1 MRDLDQCAAAVDY
14 ALTTP
19 PSDDFAVDEVVLDFL
34 ELKGLREA
42 VAAIRERAPGLNVVV
57 AAPRISLPGEDGA
70 LEKLLALGPDA
81 LLARSPGQLRYFA
94 GRDVELRGDF
104 SLNAANALTANDLLD
119 DAAALTR
126 LTPAHD
132 LGGAAVARL
141 ARRLTPSRRAK
152 LEAVAHQHLPIF
164 HASHCLYARHLSK
177 GDSFEN
183 CGHVCERHTIH
194 LRDEAGADHVVLADM
209 GCRNT
214 VFNAQAQSAAD
225 ALGSWLDA
233 GISRYRVEFVDES
246 PAAVAAVLGAY
257 RDLFLS
263 RGELP
268 EPLWS
273 LLADVPDA
281 NGAAQGAG
289 VGSLKDGERKSGK
302 ARKTTGQHRA
312 HYK

>member
-1 MRDLDQCAAAVDY
+1 
-14 ALTTP
+14 
-19 PSDDFAVDEVVLDFL
+19 
-34 ELKGLREA
+34 
-42 VAAIRERAPGLNVVV
+42 
-57 AAPRISLPGEDGA
+57 
-70 LEKLLALGPDA
+70 
-81 LLARSPGQLRYFA
+81 
-94 GRDVELRGDF
+94 
-104 SLNAANALTANDLLD
+104 
-119 DAAALTR
+119 
-126 LTPAHD
+126 
-132 LGGAAVARL
+132 
-141 ARRLTPSRRAK
+141 
-152 LEAVAHQHLPIF
+152 
-164 HASHCLYARHLSK
+164 
-177 GDSFEN
+177 
-183 CGHVCERHTIH
+183 
-194 LRDEAGADHVVLADM
+194 M

-289 VGSLKDGERKSGK
+289 VGRSRTASASP
-302 ARKTTGQHRA
+302 ARRARRRASTGPTTSNPYSTAGLYIVELR
-312 HYK
+312 